1 MKMLL
6 KELGVICSSYVMRI
20 YINGELQNTKEDFRL
35 FDYVDYEVR
44 RIEPSVIASEVLPIS
59 QGINIE
65 PILKVFLNSKGE

>member
-1 MKMLL
+1 MLL
-6 KELGVICSSYVMRI
+6 KELGVICSGYVMRI

-44 RIEPSVIASEVLPIS
+44 RIEPSVIASGVLPIS

>member
-1 MKMLL
+1 MLL
-6 KELGVICSSYVMRI
+6 KELGVICSGYVMRI